1 MRKYDRILAVT
12 VCLYLLLAL
21 GTGQI
26 LYQMQEHRDREF
38 RVEINRLYHT
48 ISAGTHPEEVEL
60 SGFRDV
66 YRIDS
71 LPLADAADRE
81 KSEAFYS
88 DESNGG
94 SVIKPWYTDSR
105 LKGYLRFSYREENMS
120 LGGVMVTVQAGLALM
135 AAFVVGILL
144 YLKYRVIRPF
154 NRVSELPYEL
164 AKGHLKGEVKQEKNR
179 YFGDF
184 L

>member
-1 MRKYDRILAVT
+1 
-12 VCLYLLLAL
+12 
-21 GTGQI
+21 
-26 LYQMQEHRDREF
+26 
-38 RVEINRLYHT
+38 
-48 ISAGTHPEEVEL
+48 
-60 SGFRDV
+60 
-66 YRIDS
+66 
-71 LPLADAADRE
+71 
-81 KSEAFYS
+81 
-88 DESNGG
+88 
-94 SVIKPWYTDSR
+94 
-105 LKGYLRFSYREENMS
+105 MS

-184 L
+184 SGESGS